1 MSAPSSH
8 SSTASTTT
16 STGIAGSQR
25 AGQATATAG
34 RNANRGIFRSVA
46 KPLLVFLTIVLP
58 LLLWWSS
65 DDVQKEVNSPPK
77 VQQGQSA
84 PQRSTPSWY
93 GVEQQVTVTSESWS
107 ELLRFG
113 SGQCIR
119 YWTANPEA
127 KDIIVQVRGVNDPTW
142 YEWDDFLAKKA
153 VGALPFQN
161 PGWMRF
167 KATGNPVV
175 VRYEFRNTNECN

>member
-1 MSAPSSH
+1 MSAPSS
-8 SSTASTTT
+8 STT

-25 AGQATATAG
+25 AGQAAATAG
-34 RNANRGIFRSVA
+34 RNANRGVFKKLFKPMMIILMVVI
-46 KPLLVFLTIVLP
+46 PLLFL
-58 LLLWWSS
+58 WRSE
-65 DDVQKEVNSPPK
+65 DVQKEVTTP
-77 VQQGQSA
+77 SA
-84 PQRSTPSWY
+84 GKTTPSSRQPAPSWY

-127 KDIIVQVRGVNDPTW
+127 KDVIVQVRGVNDPTW

-175 VRYEFRNTNECN
+175 VRYEFRYTNECG